1 MSGATTSLSGRVPHE
16 SVASALR
23 YHPLVLVLAAICAGV
38 LLDRGVSGTGGANG
52 VGVWLTLGV
61 IACGGWFVCHRQGR
75 DQLASLALL
84 AAVACISGAWHH
96 VRWYLFAADEIAL
109 VARAEMEP
117 VCLEVVAQHA
127 PRFLPPPKFDPLNPM
142 VRGAQ
147 SRFTA
152 RVTALRDGVEW
163 QPASGNITV
172 RVDGHVLSV
181 SAGDRLRLSG
191 QLIAAS
197 PPLNPG
203 EFDFAAHQRADR
215 ILSHVWIDHPAGVKR
230 LASGTPDRW
239 LSRFD
244 GSRLRAQHV
253 LHHYLQGD
261 TRDLADALILGQRE
275 QLSYAQNDAYFR
287 SGMIHLLSVS
297 GVHVAVLALG
307 LLWALRLGFLRRAA
321 ALGGVAAL
329 TSLYALLIDAE
340 PPAIR
345 ATIIVV
351 LSCWAL
357 RRGRDARPFNALA
370 GAAIVVLVMN
380 PADLLRAGP
389 QLSFLAAAVLAYL
402 ARFELQR
409 VERDPLD
416 ELIASTR
423 PWPIRA
429 CHQLGRAFG
438 QAMLVSIVIWILS
451 LPLIVH
457 NFHIATPIALLLTP
471 LLAVPIAIT
480 LFSGFGLLAA
490 GILFPPVAP
499 AMAWCFEQ
507 SVALIEAT
515 IRWGLAL
522 PGNHQWLP
530 GASLWI
536 VLLFYALVLVMP
548 LAAAWQR
555 RRRVNFALVG
565 FASLL
570 TLVTPQMLKPGMNG
584 ELRCTFLA
592 VGHGCA
598 VLVEL
603 PSEHKLL
610 YDAGH
615 LGPPIYGAQSIAS
628 ALFSRQIRQLDS
640 IVISHADVDHYNAVP
655 ELLERFAVKQA
666 WLTSQFRADNSA
678 PTRILLHALQQHR
691 VPSADLAA
699 GDRFWLD
706 AQCSIRALHPPSEGV
721 SGSDNANSIVLLIEY
736 LGRRILLTGDLEGA
750 GLERLLNTP
759 QLDVDVLLAPHHGST
774 RSNPPGCAAWCSPEY
789 VVISGGP
796 DAQPQV
802 REAYEKAGA
811 RVLHTAETGA
821 VTFRINDQGV
831 HVTTY
836 RDASSHP

>member
-1 MSGATTSLSGRVPHE
+1 MTVESTPVAGQLARDPHAT
-16 SVASALR
+16 ALR
-23 YHPLVLVLAAICAGV
+23 YHPLVLVLAAICAGIM
-38 LLDRGVSGTGGANG
+38 LDRAVSGAGGRSG
-52 VGVWLTLGV
+52 VGIWLVLSA
-61 IACGGWFVCHRQGR
+61 IASAAWLVCHSRSS
-75 DQLASLALL
+75 DQLASFALL
-84 AAVACISGAWHH
+84 CAIACVSGAWHH
-96 VRWYLFAADEIAL
+96 GQWYLFAADEIAL
-109 VARAEMEP
+109 VASPEMEP
-117 VCLEVVAQHA
+117 TCLEVVAQHA

-152 RVTALRDGVEW
+152 RVTALRDGVTW
-163 QPASGNITV
+163 RAASGRITV
-172 RVDGHVLSV
+172 RVDGHVLGV

-191 QLIAAS
+191 QLVAAT

-215 ILSHVWIDHPAGVKR
+215 VLSHVWIDHPAGVKR
-230 LASGTPDRW
+230 LASGMPDRW
-239 LSRFD
+239 LSWFD
-244 GSRLRAQHV
+244 GSRLRAQQV

-307 LLWALRLGFLRRAA
+307 LLWALRLGYLRRGT
-321 ALGGVAAL
+321 ALIGVAVL
-329 TSLYALLIDAE
+329 TGLYALLIDAE

-380 PADLLRAGP
+380 PADLMRAGP

-416 ELIASTR
+416 VLIASTR
-423 PWPIRA
+423 PWPIRVLQ
-429 CHQLGRAFG
+429 QLAQAFG

-457 NFHIATPIALLLTP
+457 NFHIATPVALLLTP

-499 AMAWCFEQ
+499 ALAWCFEQ

-515 IRWGLAL
+515 IRWGLAV

-536 VLLFYALVLVMP
+536 VLLFYGLVLVMP

-555 RRRVNFALVG
+555 RRRMNFALVG

-628 ALFSRQIRQLDS
+628 ALFSRQIQQLDS

-655 ELLERFAVKQA
+655 ELLERFDVKQV
-666 WLTSQFRADNSA
+666 WLTSKFRADNSA

-706 AQCSIRALHPPSEGV
+706 AQCSLRVLHPPSEGV
-721 SGSDNANSIVLLIEY
+721 AGSDNANSIVLLIEY
-736 LGRRILLTGDLEGA
+736 LGRRILLTGDLEGF
-750 GLERLLNTP
+750 GLERLLKGP
-759 QLDVDVLLAPHHGST
+759 RLDVDVLLAPHHGST
-774 RSNPPGCAAWCSPEY
+774 RSNPPGCATWCSPEY

-802 REAYEKAGA
+802 REAYEHAGA

-821 VTFRINDQGV
+821 VTVRINDQGV
-831 HVTTY
+831 HVSTY
-836 RDASSHP
+836 RGGKLP